1 MTRALLDAA
10 PREASLRP
18 WPWRRLDAAGWQTIA
33 EGKDDGD
40 LALLALWAEPGGV
53 RALFRGRDGAI
64 LPVAAP
70 LTAGRYATL
79 TRHWPEAAGFEAAIA
94 DLWGHRAESAAVVEK
109 RLDHGVWP
117 FSTPLAAPP
126 GPAPMVAD
134 WPEFF
139 APVAGEQWPS
149 GPAGPP
155 FAPPEH
161 WRFRLAGSRIAAA
174 ARRAG
179 YAHKGQ
185 ITLMRG
191 KPARV
196 AARFAARLAGEATV
210 AHSIAFAAA
219 AEAAL
224 GLAIPPRAA
233 ALRAVMAEL
242 ERIATHLSDLAD
254 LLAAAGAARR
264 AARTLE
270 ALARLREALAAA
282 FGHRLMMDGVVP
294 GGVAGDLD
302 QGRIDA
308 LLAALARIEA
318 WRARLSLPEAAL
330 AGRGVVRGAG
340 AGAGAGAGIVGRAGG
355 RPDDA
360 RRSPGYP
367 PYDALA
373 FIPSA
378 ASAGDAH
385 ARGGVRVAE
394 IGLSVTLVRHLLAT
408 LPAGTIGVALTNGSG
423 EGLGVA
429 EGPAGEIWHFLAI
442 SGGLITEAFPCDPFW
457 RNEAALITALGGAAS
472 GDWRLIRASFGGGAS
487 GADL

>member
-1 MTRALLDAA
+1 MTRARLDAA
-10 PREASLRP
+10 PRDPSLRP
-18 WPWRRLDAAGWQTIA
+18 WSWRRLDAAGWRAIA
-33 EGKDDGD
+33 EGRDDGD
-40 LALLALWAEPGGV
+40 LALLALWAAPEGV
-53 RALFRGRDGAI
+53 RALFRGQDGAI

-70 LTAGRYATL
+70 LTAGCYPTL
-79 TRHWPEAAGFEAAIA
+79 AARWPEAAGFEAAIA
-94 DLWGHRAESAAVVEK
+94 DLWGHRAENAAAEK

-117 FSTPLAAPP
+117 LSIPLATPP
-126 GPAPMVAD
+126 GPAPMAPE

-139 APVAGEQWPS
+139 APLPGEQWPS

-161 WRFRLAGSRIAAA
+161 WRFRLAGGRIAAA

-185 ITLMRG
+185 ISLMRG

-210 AHSIAFAAA
+210 AHAIAFAAA

-224 GLAIPPRAA
+224 GLTIPPRAA
-233 ALRAVMAEL
+233 SLRAVMAEL

-264 AARTLE
+264 AARTRDTLGG
-270 ALARLREALAAA
+270 LRAALAAA
-282 FGHRLMMDGVVP
+282 FGHRLMMDAVVP

-302 QGRIDA
+302 PGRSDA
-308 LLAALARIEA
+308 LRAALARIET

-340 AGAGAGAGIVGRAGG
+340 AGIVGRAGG

-360 RRSPGYP
+360 RRSPGYS
-367 PYDALA
+367 PYERLDFVTPNGRAGDALA
-373 FIPSA
+373 RA
-378 ASAGDAH
+378 AL
-385 ARGGVRVAE
+385 RVAE
-394 IGLSVTLVRHLLAT
+394 IGLSVTLIRHLLAT
-408 LPAGTIGVALTNGSG
+408 LPPGTLSTPLASESG

-457 RNEAALITALGGAAS
+457 RNETALIGALTGAAHE
-472 GDWRLIRASFGGGAS
+472 DWRLIRASFGGGGA

>member
-18 WPWRRLDAAGWQTIA
+18 WPWRRLDAAAWHALATG
-33 EGKDDGD
+33 EGDGD
-40 LALLALWAEPGGV
+40 LTLLALWADPGGV
-53 RALFRGRDGAI
+53 RALFRGGDGAI

-70 LTAGRYATL
+70 LAGGRYATL
-79 TRHWPEAAGFEAAIA
+79 APRWPEAAGFEAAIA
-94 DLWGHRAESAAVVEK
+94 DLWGYRRENAAAEK
-109 RLDHGVWP
+109 RLDHGLWP
-117 FSTPLAAPP
+117 LSTPLAAPA
-126 GPAPMVAD
+126 GPAPANPE

-139 APVAGEQWPS
+139 AAAAGAQSPN

-161 WRFRLAGSRIAAA
+161 WRFRLDGTRIAAA

-210 AHSIAFAAA
+210 AHGIAFAAA

-224 GLAIPPRAA
+224 GLTIPPRAA

-264 AARTLE
+264 AAPTLA
-270 ALARLREALAAA
+270 ALAGLRAALGAA

-294 GGVAGDLD
+294 GGVASDLD
-302 QGRIDA
+302 PARIGA
-308 LLAALARIEA
+308 LLAALVGIEA
-318 WRARLSLPEAAL
+318 WRAGFSLPTAAL
-330 AGRGVVRGAG
+330 AGRGVAR
-340 AGAGAGAGIVGRAGG
+340 GAGAGIVGRAGG
-355 RPDDA
+355 RRDDA

-367 PYDALA
+367 PYERLEFITPASGAGDALA
-373 FIPSA
+373 RA
-378 ASAGDAH
+378 AL
-385 ARGGVRVAE
+385 RVAE
-394 IGLSVTLVRHLLAT
+394 IGLSVTLVRHLLTT
-408 LPAGTIGVALTNGSG
+408 LPPGTLSIPLPSGNG

-442 SGGLITEAFPCDPFW
+442 RGGLITDAFPCDPGW
-457 RNEAALITALGGAAS
+457 RNEAALIAAFSGADHD
-472 GDWRLIRASFGGGAS
+472 DWRLIRASFGGGAS
-487 GADL
+487 GTDL